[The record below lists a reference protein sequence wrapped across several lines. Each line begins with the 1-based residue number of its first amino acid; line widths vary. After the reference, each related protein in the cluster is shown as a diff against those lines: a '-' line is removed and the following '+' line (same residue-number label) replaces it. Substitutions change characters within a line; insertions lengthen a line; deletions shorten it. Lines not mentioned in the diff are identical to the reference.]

1 MGLHQS
7 RKFLHSKRNNQQNEE
22 TPSKWENI
30 FTATS
35 DKGLISKIYKELTKL
50 KTIITNNPIK
60 NWAKG
65 LNRHFCKENMQMT
78 NRHMKRCSM
87 SLIIRKLQI
96 KTTMRYHLTP
106 VRMPII
112 NKSKNKLIYL

>member
-50 KTIITNNPIK
+50 NTKNKTTK
-60 NWAKG
+60 QSSYKWAMD
-65 LNRHFCKENMQMT
+65 LNRHFSKEDVQTVNA
-78 NRHMKRCSM
+78 HMKM
-87 SLIIRKLQI
+87 LNVTNHQ
-96 KTTMRYHLTP
+96 T
-106 VRMPII
+106 
-112 NKSKNKLIYL
+112 NAN